1 MATVTVAGGAPGA
14 PEWSRKYPPLL
25 ALGVAAL
32 LILAVLPNSLNLP
45 QTNPTTTLEYAPV
58 PPDDNNND
66 VPPSGNLAAVGLGSS
81 SAIQGGPGDAGAGG
95 LGATTTSVE
104 DGPLTG
110 ALVTDTGQK
119 ASATNK
125 RCVGSPARQTED
137 PLSPPC
143 VAYFSGDNFGATYQG
158 VTGDEIRLLIY
169 LDPFNFINGSDGGT
183 DNIAPSNTLFD
194 LFVPP
199 GEPPN
204 PEGLEHF
211 IVRGFRSW
219 QTYFNDA
226 FQTYNRRVHFYV
238 YWSNGG
244 TVSAEARRADAAQL
258 HKNIKP
264 FAVLTDASGGAED
277 AFLREM
283 ARRGVLNFGS
293 FALRSEKFFNEFPKL
308 IWSYQPSIEQ
318 QAETY
323 VSYVCKKVVGQPP
336 ALAGPDLQ
344 TAAGGKRKFGIISTK
359 DPSQAGLI
367 QLAQIVRERVKACG
381 GDIVAESS
389 FAACCFA
396 QDNQDTSTTAQEGMA
411 DFKTKNVTTILWPG
425 GIAGNYGKSATA
437 LGYFPEWI
445 VAGDGTMDGNNP
457 VRLAQLGPSF
467 DRRAIVVT
475 PETFQ
480 PGLDE
485 QRCAQAYRSVDQEM
499 SRPNLGYICE
509 YYRNLFQVFLGIQVS
524 GPRLGPTGVDKGFH
538 AVPAIASND
547 RQTPACFYLPG
558 DYTCVK
564 DAQAEVWDNSGDPPG
579 DNRPGCWKSIEG
591 GKRYLSGKFPDGNIN
606 AQYGDVTELECNGFS
621 VAVTIRQV

>member
-1 MATVTVAGGAPGA
+1 MASVTVAPRASAA

-25 ALGVAAL
+25 ALGVAAM

-58 PPDDNNND
+58 PPEDNND

-81 SAIQGGPGDAGAGG
+81 SGIQAGG
-95 LGATTTSVE
+95 APGGNDDEPEPELGAI
-104 DGPLTG
+104 
-110 ALVTDTGQK
+110 DTGGGQG

-125 RCVGSPARQTED
+125 RCVGDPPRQTED

-143 VAYFSGDNFGATYQG
+143 VSFFQGDNFGATYQG
-158 VTGDEIRLLIY
+158 VTGEEIRLLIY
-169 LDPFNFINGSDGGT
+169 LDPLNYINGTDGGT

-199 GEPPN
+199 GEEPN
-204 PEGLEHF
+204 PEGHEHL

-219 QTYFNDA
+219 QKYFNEA
-226 FQTYNRRVHFYV
+226 FQTYGRRVHFYV

-244 TVSAEARRADAAQL
+244 NVAAEARRADAAQL
-258 HKNIKP
+258 HKDLKP
-264 FAVLTDASGGAED
+264 FAVLTDAVGGAED

-293 FALRSEKFFNEFPKL
+293 FGLRSAKFFNEFPKL

-323 VSYVCKKVVGQPP
+323 VTYLCKKVVGHPP
-336 ALAGPDLQ
+336 VLANEDIKSG
-344 TAAGGKRKFGIISTK
+344 AGGKRKFGIIHTT
-359 DPSQAGLI
+359 DPGQPGLI
-367 QLAQIVRERVKACG
+367 QLANIVKERVTECG
-381 GDIVAESS
+381 GEIVATANFE
-389 FAACCFA
+389 ACCFA
-396 QDNQDTSTTAQEGMA
+396 QDNQDTSTSAQEDMA
-411 DFKTKNVTTILWPG
+411 DFKFKNVTTILWPG

-437 LGYFPEWI
+437 VGYYPEWI

-457 VRLAQLGPSF
+457 IRLAQLGASF
-467 DRRAIVVT
+467 DGRAIMVT
-475 PETFQ
+475 PEVFQ

-485 QRCAQAYRSVDQEM
+485 QRCAQAYRSVDQQM

-524 GPRLGPTGVDKGFH
+524 GPRLGPTGLDKGFH
-538 AVPAIASND
+538 AIPSIPSND
-547 RQTPACFYLPG
+547 RQTPSCFYLPG

-564 DAQAEVWDNSGDPPG
+564 DAQAEVWDNSGDAPG
-579 DNRPGCWKSIEG
+579 DNRPGCWKSIEDA
-591 GKRYLSGKFPDGNIN
+591 KRYLSGQFPEGNVN
-606 AQYGDVTELECNGFS
+606 AQYSNHRALECNGFS
-621 VAVTIRQV
+621 VAVTARFA